1 MEQDI
6 ISVQNVL
13 RDVKRKLCVAKYTCF
28 CAWIISH
35 SLLRFCR
42 DDGKPLSI
50 DDWELLQ
57 SKVDELHLDIGM
69 IDVSNNERER
79 LESEDC

>member
-1 MEQDI
+1 M
-6 ISVQNVL
+6 SRMCFVMSSANCRSQNTRAFAL
-13 RDVKRKLCVAKYTCF
+13 GSFLTL
-28 CAWIISH
+28 
-35 SLLRFCR
+35 LLRFCR
-42 DDGKPLSI
+42 DDGKPLST